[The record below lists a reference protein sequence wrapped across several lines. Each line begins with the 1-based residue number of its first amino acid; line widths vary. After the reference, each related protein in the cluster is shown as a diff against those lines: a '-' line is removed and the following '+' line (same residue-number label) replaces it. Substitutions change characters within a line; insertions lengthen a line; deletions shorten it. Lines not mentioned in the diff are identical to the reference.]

1 MSESLKRVAIAA
13 IEENAPFLKNIGET
27 LWKNPEVSFEEHKA
41 HDLLTSALEER
52 HFHVDRSYLGLQTA
66 FRASFGDSNTGPNIC
81 VICEYDALPEIG
93 HACGHN
99 LIAEAGLA
107 AALGIKA
114 VLEVED
120 APKGSLTVMGTP
132 AEEVSSGK
140 ILLVEKGAFDD
151 VDLAMMVHPYPTSL
165 SAPLCYALLELQVTF
180 SKITTNSTGW
190 AGLNA
195 LDAAVMAYNNVSML
209 RQHMMPSDRVHGVI
223 IQGGTSVTMV
233 PEVAIMEWNIRA
245 TSTCRLKE
253 LEQKVS
259 ACFEAAAV
267 ASNCSVEVK
276 QLAPLCQDLLTNKR
290 LAALYCNNAS
300 TLDLQLN
307 HKPTITFSTDMGNVS
322 YTVPSIHP
330 MYNIGD
336 GTQVNHTRDFTLV
349 TNTPAAH
356 YKTLV
361 AAKAMAM
368 TALDIFNTPSL
379 LQQITD
385 EFQHV
390 TNTEKLTFE
399 HFF

>member
-13 IEENAPFLKNIGET
+13 IEENAPFLKNIGEK

-41 HDLLTSALEER
+41 HDLLASALEER
-52 HFHVDRSYLGLQTA
+52 HFRVDRSYLELQTA
-66 FRASFGDSNTGPNIC
+66 FRATFGDDSTGPNIC

-99 LIAEAGLA
+99 LIAEAGVA

-114 VLEVED
+114 ALEVED

-132 AEEVSSGK
+132 AEEVGNGK

-180 SKITTNSTGW
+180 SKITNSAGW

-195 LDAAVMAYNNVSML
+195 LDAAVMTYNNVSML
-209 RQHMMPSDRVHGVI
+209 RQHMIPSDRVHGVI
-223 IQGGTSVTMV
+223 IEGGTSITVV
-233 PEVAIMEWNIRA
+233 PEVTIMEWNIRA
-245 TSTCRLKE
+245 ISTCRLKE

-259 ACFEAAAV
+259 ACFKAAGV
-267 ASNCSVEVK
+267 ASDCSVEVK
-276 QLAPLCQDLLTNKR
+276 QLSPPCQDLLTNKT

-300 TLDLQLN
+300 TLGLQLSHN
-307 HKPTITFSTDMGNVS
+307 PTITFSTDMGNVS

-330 MYNIGD
+330 MYSIGD

-356 YKTLV
+356 HKTLV
-361 AAKAMAM
+361 AAKAMAT

-385 EFQHV
+385 EFQ
-390 TNTEKLTFE
+390 LT
-399 HFF
+399 